1 MNAAVPADGGRARRQ
16 AIRDLIEWIDSD
28 STTKA
33 LEAID
38 LLELSDKDIETLF
51 AGDLRVKRIPFLGR
65 VS

>member
-1 MNAAVPADGGRARRQ
+1 MSATIPVDNGRARRQ

-28 STTKA
+28 GTTRA
-33 LEAID
+33 LAAID
-38 LLELSDKDIETLF
+38 LLELSDQDIETLF